1 MKWQNA
7 IRDYQLFLKIER
19 GLSQNTIDSYSRDLD
34 KLTLFLDENEIN
46 LSPISIT
53 ETNIQQFIYN
63 VAKKVNPRS
72 QARIISGLRSFFDY
86 LIFEDYRKTNPTDLI
101 EAPKIGRKL
110 PDTLSEDEI
119 NELIT
124 AVDLSHPQGER
135 NRTILETMYSC
146 GLRVSELITLKISDL
161 FFEEGFI
168 KVTGKGNKERFVP
181 IHYRAQ
187 KYISMYITEVRSH
200 LKTTK
205 GFEDTLFLNRR
216 GKGLTRQM
224 IFTILKDLTIKIN
237 LNKKIS
243 PHTLRHSFATHL
255 LKNGADLRAI
265 QQMLGHESITTTEVY
280 VHLDNSYLKEVVET
294 FHPRKILPEL

>member
-1 MKWQNA
+1 MKWKNA
-7 IRDYQLFLKIER
+7 IRDYQLYLKIER
-19 GLSQNTIDSYSRDLD
+19 GLSQNTIESYSRDLD
-34 KLTLFLDENEIN
+34 KLILFLQENDIKET
-46 LSPISIT
+46 PISIDKT
-53 ETNIQQFIYN
+53 IVQQFIYEL
-63 VAKKVNPRS
+63 AKKVNPRS

-86 LIFEDYRKTNPTDLI
+86 LVFEDYRETNPTDLL
-101 EAPKIGRKL
+101 ETPKIGRKL
-110 PDTLSEDEI
+110 PDTLSEEEI
-119 NELIT
+119 NELIS
-124 AVDLSHPQGER
+124 AVDLSHSQGER

-146 GLRVSELITLKISDL
+146 GLRVSELVTLKISDL

-168 KVTGKGNKERFVP
+168 KVTGKGDKERFVP
-181 IHYRAQ
+181 IHYNAQ
-187 KYISMYITEVRSH
+187 KYISMYINEIRTH
-200 LKTTK
+200 LKPIK

-224 IFTILKDLTIKIN
+224 IFTILKEVSVKIN

-280 VHLDNSYLKEVVET
+280 VHLDTSYLKEVVET
-294 FHPRKILPEL
+294 YHPRSSPS